1 MADEKPPHPRTVMN
15 RKSRERQKMD
25 EATVISIFGAPPTD
39 EPPLDPDGIRPRND
53 YTDVKE
59 DLKAG
64 KKPTR
69 KSRGVL
75 RVGRRFTELMQRVEA
90 GEITMREFVKTLSP
104 EELVRGQMKAEDGTW
119 RGAPPKWIPAEF
131 HNECTRELL
140 KRGDILWREAYLDAI
155 KVFMDIARN
164 ELLEPQHRLKA
175 AQYVVERI
183 AGKTP
188 EKIEVAVAQPWE
200 TLISGIVAEAEDDA
214 IARATRV
221 LGGGES

>member
-1 MADEKPPHPRTVMN
+1 MGRGKDRDD
-15 RKSRERQKMD
+15 D
-25 EATVISIFGAPPTD
+25 EAIVVQIFGAPPSH
-39 EPPLDPDGIRPRND
+39 EPPMDPDGIRPRND
-53 YTDVKE
+53 YTDVK
-59 DLKAG
+59 DALKAG
-64 KKPTR
+64 EKVTR
-69 KSRGVL
+69 KQRGYV
-75 RVGRRFTELMQRVEA
+75 RTGRRWTELMQRIEA
-90 GEITMREFVKTLSP
+90 GEITMKEFVKTLSP

-140 KRGDILWREAYLDAI
+140 KRGDLLWREAYLDAI
-155 KVFMDIARN
+155 QVFMAIARN
-164 ELLEPQHRLKA
+164 EDIEPQHRLKA

-221 LGGGES
+221 LGGGEEP